1 MPAETERDFIVRSV
15 LSKVDVECT
24 VFHFISVRSVIGR
37 CGFVGVSAEQDFRF
51 GCAENL
57 KFERS

>member
-1 MPAETERDFIVRSV
+1 MVVVVVAVVVSV
-15 LSKVDVECT
+15 PRARFSIL
-24 VFHFISVRSVIGR
+24 SVIGQ
-37 CGFVGVSAEQDFRF
+37 CGFVGVSAELDSRF